1 MQGGAS
7 VKTVRLTMGQA
18 LLKFLDNQYVEFDRV
33 ENKFV
38 KGVFTIF
45 GHGIVVGF
53 GEALEQYKGDMI
65 VYQGKNEQGMAHAA
79 IGYAKQKN
87 RREIIACSS
96 SIGPGALN
104 MVTAAGTA
112 TVNRI
117 PLLLLPGDSF
127 ACRQPDPVLQQV
139 ENPASV
145 SITANDAFKPVS
157 KYWDRVVRPEQLMTA
172 MINAMRVLTDPAD
185 TGAVTICL
193 PQDVEGESYDYPVEF
208 FEKRVHHIT
217 RRIPTTGEVE
227 RAAAK
232 IAAKKKPIIICG
244 GGVAYSEAAD
254 ECAKFAE
261 KFGIPIGETQAG
273 KSLIP
278 WNHSFNL
285 GGIGVTGG
293 CAANKIASEADLV
306 IALGTRLSDFT
317 TSSKWLFQN
326 PEVEVLAVNVNSFD
340 AYKMNATTVIA
351 DIKETLPKVAELLE
365 GAGYH
370 SGYTTGIAAAKAEWD
385 QEVDRL
391 FTMELENG
399 LSQTRVLGEI
409 AKAIGEDSI
418 VVGSSGSLPGDLQRV
433 WRPVQPK
440 TYHVEYGFS
449 CMGYEVCA
457 SLGVKMA
464 APDQEVYSM
473 VGDGSYLML
482 HSELVTSIQ
491 EGYKIN
497 VILFDNSGFGCI
509 ENLQNSQGIPSFC
522 TQFKFRDAST
532 GRLSGADI
540 PISFA
545 ESARGYGAVTYTVRT
560 IDELRAALQSA
571 KEAKVSTLLDIK
583 VLPKTMTGGYGSWW
597 RVGVPEVS
605 ENKDV
610 LKAHKALIEE
620 VKKTKKF

>member
-1 MQGGAS
+1 MN
-7 VKTVRLTMGQA
+7 TERLTMGQA
-18 LLKFLDNQYVEFDRV
+18 LLKFLDNQYVEFDGV

-53 GEALEQYKGDMI
+53 GEALERYEGDI
-65 VYQGKNEQGMAHAA
+65 VSYQGKNEQGMAHAA

-87 RREIIACSS
+87 RREIIACTS

-104 MVTAAGTA
+104 MITAAGTA

-117 PLLLLPGDSF
+117 PLLLLPGDAF
-127 ACRQPDPVLQQV
+127 ACRQPDPVLQQL
-139 ENPASV
+139 ENPTSAA
-145 SITANDAFKPVS
+145 ITANDAFKPVS
-157 KYWDRVVRPEQLMTA
+157 KYWDRVSRPEQLMTA
-172 MINAMRVLTDPAD
+172 MINAMRVLTDPAE

-193 PQDVEGESYDYPVEF
+193 PQDVEGEAYDYPKEF

-217 RRIPTTGEVE
+217 RRIPAKGEVE

-232 IAAKKKPIIICG
+232 IVTKRNPIIICG
-244 GGVAYSEAAD
+244 GGVVYSEAAE
-254 ECAKFAE
+254 ECMKFAE
-261 KFGIPIGETQAG
+261 KFNIPIGETQAG
-273 KSLIP
+273 KGVIP
-278 WNHSFNL
+278 WDHSLNL

-293 CAANKIASEADLV
+293 YAANQIAADADLV

-317 TSSKWLFQN
+317 TASKWLFQN
-326 PEVEVLAVNVNSFD
+326 PEVEFLAINVNSFD
-340 AYKMNATTVIA
+340 AYKMNAKTVVA
-351 DIKETLPKVAELLE
+351 DIKETLPKLAEALE
-365 GAGYH
+365 AAGYH
-370 SGYTTGIAAAKAEWD
+370 SEYTGEIDSAKAEWNK
-385 QEVDRL
+385 EVDRL
-391 FTMELENG
+391 FSVDMPEG

-409 AKAIGEDSI
+409 AQIIDEESI

-433 WRPVQPK
+433 WRPIKPK
-440 TYHVEYGFS
+440 TYHMEYGFS

-457 SLGVKMA
+457 ALGVKMA
-464 APDQEVYSM
+464 QPDKEVYSM

-522 TQFKFRDAST
+522 TQFKFREAST
-532 GRLSGADI
+532 GRLTGADI

-545 ESARGYGAVTYTVRT
+545 ECAKGYGAQTYTVRT
-560 IDELRAALQSA
+560 IDELRNALEGAEKS
-571 KEAKVSTLLDIK
+571 KVSTLIDIK
-583 VLPKTMTGGYGSWW
+583 VLPKTMTGGYESWW

-605 ENKDV
+605 ENPDV
-610 LKAHKALIEE
+610 LQAHQELVKHVGKA
-620 VKKTKKF
+620 KKF